1 MVNTLVADPAGF
13 FCHSVIYFKLGVR
26 IEEGAAASRILF
38 IHPMGTDMYNRL
50 TLDLLAPVAAPG
62 TEIEVRHLPG
72 LPETPF
78 VPEAEVWREAF
89 FEAVRAAERDG
100 FDAAV
105 SACSSDPLVKEAKQ
119 LVNIPVIGPFEA
131 LARTAPSLGGLTIVA
146 GGYKIETWAPRAAA
160 HGLEGA
166 LLNIRKADFSH
177 PDPEAAARLFASDVN
192 ALLGMVLD
200 EMARAL
206 HDDGVEQTR
215 LARDEDGAAC
225 VFYACSLWSGMLGA
239 VSEQVPGITVLDPLI
254 MPLKYAEYLAGFR
267 QPSGAQ
273 DRAAGFRPTARRLKL

>member
-1 MVNTLVADPAGF
+1 MGDPAGF

-26 IEEGAAASRILF
+26 IEEGAAAVRILF

-50 TLDLLAPVAAPG
+50 TLDLLAPAAAPG

-78 VPEAEVWREAF
+78 VPEAELWREDF

-146 GGYKIETWAPRAAA
+146 GGYKIDTWAPRAAA
-160 HGLEGA
+160 YGLGGA

-177 PDPEAAARLFASDVN
+177 PDPETAARLFASDVD

-206 HDDGVEQTR
+206 RDDGIEQTR

-225 VFYACSLWSGMLGA
+225 VFYACSLWSGMLGE

-254 MPLKYAEYLAGFR
+254 MPLRYAEYLAGFR
-267 QPSGAQ
+267 RPSESQ
-273 DRAAGFRPTARRLKL
+273 DRAGGFQTNRPEMKL

>member
-1 MVNTLVADPAGF
+1 
-13 FCHSVIYFKLGVR
+13 
-26 IEEGAAASRILF
+26 
-38 IHPMGTDMYNRL
+38 MGTDMYNRL
-50 TLDLLAPVAAPG
+50 TFDLLDPAAAPG

-78 VPEAEVWREAF
+78 VPEAEVWREGF

-119 LVNIPVIGPFEA
+119 LVDIPVIGPFEA

-146 GGYKIETWAPRAAA
+146 GGYKIDTWAPRAAA

-177 PDPEAAARLFASDVN
+177 PDPETAARLFASDVN

-206 HDDGVEQTR
+206 RDDGIEQAR

-225 VFYACSLWSGMLGA
+225 VFYACSLWSGMLEE
-239 VSEQVPGITVLDPLI
+239 VSEQVPGITVLDPLV
-254 MPLKYAEYLAGFR
+254 MPLKYAEYLA
-267 QPSGAQ
+267 A
-273 DRAAGFRPTARRLKL
+273 ARRPARIGPAPHPGSRKVLAANP